1 MLRIR
6 SQVVTCVKQSHQFSF
21 GVNFSSL
28 PVFTPTLIKHTCL
41 QSKGKLEQVLSIS
54 TLLSDCNLILCSTP
68 LFSVDSG
75 CNFALCVSIRAMSDL
90 SDHDVIQDEVSL
102 QELLTP
108 LIPTGTHIARIND
121 MCWMLKSM
129 AESLEQDH
137 RRASDQLR
145 VAACSLQSTIEYF
158 EATRW
163 HQLLQIRI
171 SLQNSVR
178 RYGRFLALDIY
189 GHCGG

>member
-1 MLRIR
+1 
-6 SQVVTCVKQSHQFSF
+6 
-21 GVNFSSL
+21 
-28 PVFTPTLIKHTCL
+28 
-41 QSKGKLEQVLSIS
+41 
-54 TLLSDCNLILCSTP
+54 
-68 LFSVDSG
+68 
-75 CNFALCVSIRAMSDL
+75 
-90 SDHDVIQDEVSL
+90 
-102 QELLTP
+102 
-108 LIPTGTHIARIND
+108 
-121 MCWMLKSM
+121 M